1 MGLIYADITLS
12 NARKP
17 GIKPL
22 AVSAL
27 VDTGAVHLCIPEHI
41 ALQLDLDT
49 YEEREVETADG
60 TSRKRPY
67 VGPVLVNFDNRHCLT
82 GAMVLGN
89 EVLLGAIPME
99 DMDLV
104 VNPARRTVTVNPA
117 NPNFAVSK
125 AKCVSTIFARS
136 QAPAWD

>member
-1 MGLIYADITLS
+1 MGLIYADILLS

-17 GIKPL
+17 EIKPVT
-22 AVSAL
+22 VSAL

-60 TSRKRPY
+60 SSRKRPY
-67 VGPVLVNFDNRHCLT
+67 VGPILAHFENRRCLT

-104 VNPARRTVTVNPA
+104 VHPSRRIVTVNPA

-125 AKCVSTIFARS
+125 AK
-136 QAPAWD
+136 

>member
-49 YEEREVETADG
+49 Y
-60 TSRKRPY
+60 
-67 VGPVLVNFDNRHCLT
+67 
-82 GAMVLGN
+82 
-89 EVLLGAIPME
+89 
-99 DMDLV
+99 
-104 VNPARRTVTVNPA
+104 
-117 NPNFAVSK
+117 
-125 AKCVSTIFARS
+125 
-136 QAPAWD
+136 